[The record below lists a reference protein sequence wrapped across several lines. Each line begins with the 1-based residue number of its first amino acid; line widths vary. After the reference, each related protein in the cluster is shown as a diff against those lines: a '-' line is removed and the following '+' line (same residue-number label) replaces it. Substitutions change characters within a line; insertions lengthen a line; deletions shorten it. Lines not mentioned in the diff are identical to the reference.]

1 MPGLC
6 RLCYF
11 VRCGAVTLPYHARL
25 PLALPM
31 LTQQCLAP
39 PMPNVAWRCFTR
51 ALPRLTM
58 PLLSIADRRLCH
70 ALLFRAYAVQYLTLP
85 RPCNSLHLLAC
96 AQWRC
101 DLPLRRHAVP
111 SLCHAL
117 PCGGLPVLRNAYPS
131 LCKALLFFAYA
142 QHHHSLP
149 MPSITIHCLSYA
161 LP

>member
-25 PLALPM
+25 QLALPM
-31 LTQQCLAP
+31 LTQRCLAP

-70 ALLFRAYAVQYLTLP
+70 ALLFRAYAVQYLTLL
-85 RPCNSLHLLAC
+85 RPCNSLHLLA
-96 AQWRC
+96 
-101 DLPLRRHAVP
+101 
-111 SLCHAL
+111 
-117 PCGGLPVLRNAYPS
+117 
-131 LCKALLFFAYA
+131 YA
-142 QHHHSLP
+142 QHHHSLLILCLAMICPAPP
-149 MPSITIHCLSYA
+149 MLGNAIQRGTWRGLCLCTAIQSLAYAITRKVPYPPLRHCPNPILM
-161 LP
+161 P